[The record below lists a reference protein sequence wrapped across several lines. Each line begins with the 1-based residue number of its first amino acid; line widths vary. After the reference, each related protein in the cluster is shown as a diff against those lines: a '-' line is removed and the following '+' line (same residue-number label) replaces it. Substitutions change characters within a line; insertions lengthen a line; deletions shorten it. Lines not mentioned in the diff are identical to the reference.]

1 MMDELEKK
9 RLIYQVAQMYY
20 QNNLTQSEIA
30 KRLQLSKPT
39 ISRLLA
45 EARQKKYVEIVLHYP
60 YQSDE
65 SLEHALITHYPLLEA
80 RVLVAKGLSP
90 AELQNGVGVFAAD
103 LLSKFLKDGMILAIS
118 RGTNVYSTVKAIS
131 PRPELR
137 LTVVQIQGAL
147 GDKLDDGSDLALFL
161 SRLYSADVRLLH
173 APLILESAEN
183 AQTILSEPSIRA
195 TLDLGKKADIA
206 LLGIGTIEPEAFS
219 LYRHG
224 ILSLSEVEALKAQ
237 GVVGDVA
244 GCFFDENGRELD
256 IDFNRRLV
264 RITLEDVRHIPIR
277 IGVGCGLSRL
287 RAIRAALRAQLIN
300 VLATDSAIATR
311 LLEG

>member
-1 MMDELEKK
+1 MDEFEKR

-20 QNNLTQSEIA
+20 QNNLTQAEIA
-30 KRLQLSKPT
+30 KRMKLSKPT

-45 EARQKKYVEIVLHYP
+45 EARQRKYVEIVLHYP
-60 YQSDE
+60 YQNDE
-65 SLEHALITHYPLLEA
+65 PLERALLNHYSLQDA
-80 RVLVAKGLSP
+80 RVLVANGLSP
-90 AELQNGVGVFAAD
+90 AEVQNGVGVFAAE
-103 LLSKFLKDGMILAIS
+103 LLGKYLRNGMILAIS

-131 PRPELR
+131 PRPDLH

-161 SRLYSADVRLLH
+161 SRLYAADVRLLH
-173 APLILESAEN
+173 APLILESAAT
-183 AQTILSEPSIRA
+183 AQTLRNDPSIKS
-195 TLDLGKKADIA
+195 TLDLAKQADIA

-224 ILSLSEVEALKAQ
+224 ILSLAEVEALKAQ

-256 IDFNRRLV
+256 IEFNRRLV
-264 RITLEDVRHIPIR
+264 RVTLEDVRHIPIR
-277 IGVGCGLSRL
+277 IGVGCGLARL
-287 RAIRAALRAQLIN
+287 KAIRAALRAQLIN
-300 VLATDSAIATR
+300 VLATDSGVATR